1 MTHTWDD
8 SSRQT
13 FIIVTHLWSR
23 RRYVALNTPFFP
35 KYCIATILKM
45 IDRIPVDIQLRII
58 SYLSADDIYSVGEIC
73 QDWKVLYEN
82 RTIAQKII
90 NRDIEELTSVDS
102 ELLMMVQ
109 KGLCLNEYVSIK
121 VNIVLSQTTKNY
133 KVGWN
138 VIVPKKIENIGAIT
152 FHPTR

>member
-1 MTHTWDD
+1 
-8 SSRQT
+8 
-13 FIIVTHLWSR
+13 
-23 RRYVALNTPFFP
+23 
-35 KYCIATILKM
+35 M

-133 KVGWN
+133 KVG
-138 VIVPKKIENIGAIT
+138 
-152 FHPTR
+152 